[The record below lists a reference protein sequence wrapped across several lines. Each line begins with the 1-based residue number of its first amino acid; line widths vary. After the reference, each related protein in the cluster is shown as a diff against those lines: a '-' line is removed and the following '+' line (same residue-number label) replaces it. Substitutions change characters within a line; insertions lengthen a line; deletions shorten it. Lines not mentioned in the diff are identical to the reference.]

1 MRVVLAVRVALGAA
15 FVFAD
20 AVGCRTIETTT
31 CTPGKVVACAC
42 TDGTKGAQSCKT
54 DGSAFLPCDC
64 AGTGGAGATPSAT
77 SGITTSVN
85 ATTAVTTTATVT
97 TVATSTSTTTGSAMA
112 TCSDAIQDGTE
123 TGVDCGGPACPKC
136 SNGQKCVSA
145 GDCVSGLCNGV
156 CASPCGGDGI
166 VPGPSLACENITA
179 LAMPFASAM
188 LDPAAWA
195 VDQNLCTSWN
205 AGALP
210 PQSFGLDF
218 GTSRPIRGVTLI
230 PDMQPDGNVV
240 HSIETSDDGVTYTP
254 RLAINQFMQKNGVYA
269 FDLGPGITARFVRV
283 STTSSPSWVGWFE
296 VAVFSCP

>member
-1 MRVVLAVRVALGAA
+1 MRLAYAARLALGFA
-15 FVFAD
+15 FVAG
-20 AVGCRTIETTT
+20 AASGCRTIETTT

-42 TDGTKGAQSCKT
+42 ADGAQGAQACKA
-54 DGSAFLPCDC
+54 DGSGFLPCGC
-64 AGTGGAGATPSAT
+64 AGSGGAGTTGSTT
-77 SGITTSVN
+77 SGNTTSLSA
-85 ATTAVTTTATVT
+85 ATTASVTTI
-97 TVATSTSTTTGSAMA
+97 ATSTGTTTGSAMA
-112 TCSDAIQDGTE
+112 TCSDTIQDGTE
-123 TGVDCGGPACPKC
+123 TGVDCGGPTCPKC
-136 SNGQKCVSA
+136 SNGQKCASA
-145 GDCVSGLCNGV
+145 SDCVSGLCNGV

-218 GTSRPIRGVTLI
+218 GAPRPIRGVTLI

-254 RLAINQFMQKNGVYA
+254 RVAINQFMQKNGVYA
-269 FDLGPGITARFVRV
+269 FDLGPGIIARLVRV